1 MDRKISKNKRVNEM
15 SNSEWIDEA
24 LSIPMNEIIDY
35 TLMLL
40 LDGELEKELIPI
52 ILLLIIEDD
61 KTKQKLIKQMDINE
75 MLKKIVPSIKT

>member
-40 LDGELEKELIPI
+40 LDGELEKELIPV

-61 KTKQKLIKQMDINE
+61 ETQQKLIKQMDINK
-75 MLKKIVPSIKT
+75 MLKRLYPI

>member
-40 LDGELEKELIPI
+40 LDGELEKELIPV

-61 KTKQKLIKQMDINE
+61 ETQQKLIKQMDINK
-75 MLKKIVPSIKT
+75 MLKRLYPR

>member
-40 LDGELEKELIPI
+40 LDGELEKELIPV

-61 KTKQKLIKQMDINE
+61 ETQQKLIKQMDINK
-75 MLKKIVPSIKT
+75 MLKRC

>member
-40 LDGELEKELIPI
+40 LDGELEKELIPV

-61 KTKQKLIKQMDINE
+61 ETQQKLIKQMDINK
-75 MLKKIVPSIKT
+75 MLKRLYPV